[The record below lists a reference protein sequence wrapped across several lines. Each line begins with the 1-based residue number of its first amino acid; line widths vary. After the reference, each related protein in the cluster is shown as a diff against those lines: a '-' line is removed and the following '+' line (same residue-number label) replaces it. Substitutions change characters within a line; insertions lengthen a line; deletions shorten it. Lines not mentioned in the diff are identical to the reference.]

1 MSARLAAAA
10 ALFGVASA
18 AHAQTVDEIVARY
31 LATRGGLERIH
42 SVQSIRMTG
51 TLSPAPGEKGPF
63 RLELKRPGRMR
74 VEMILQGTTLTQA
87 TDGATAWVIAP
98 MLAGGGAVLLPPDEA
113 QSLKDQADIEGP
125 LVDWKGKGHKVVLVS
140 REKRPGGEAYRL
152 KVQLK
157 SGDVRYI
164 VIDAATA
171 RQIAEEG
178 ERPSPRGLVTIQ
190 TRLSDHRMV
199 EGLLV
204 PFVVEIGMK
213 GGEGDE
219 EQKIVFDK
227 VELNVAMD
235 DARFAA
241 PPGAKAVPF
250 SALSDRSRKT
260 ERARPIV
267 SPNAGTS
274 HPEPSS
280 FSPLSFPIPRTLV
293 FWWLA
298 QAKSPTWPPVCQ
310 NSTVSSRPK
319 RPARTPAKSAA
330 RALAV

>member
-1 MSARLAAAA
+1 MNARLASAAV
-10 ALFGVASA
+10 LLGVAPF
-18 AHAQTVDEIVARY
+18 AHAQTVDEIVGHY
-31 LATRGGLERIH
+31 VATRGGLERIR

-87 TDGATAWVIAP
+87 TDGTTAWVIAP
-98 MLAGGGAVLLPPDEA
+98 MLAGGSAVLLPPDEA
-113 QSLKDQADIEGP
+113 QSLKDQADMEGP
-125 LVDWKGKGHKVVLVS
+125 LVDWKAKGHRVELVS
-140 REKRPGGEAYRL
+140 RDKRQGGEAYRL

-164 VIDAATA
+164 VINAATY
-171 RQIAEEG
+171 RQVAEEG
-178 ERPSPRGLVTIQ
+178 DRPSPRGLVTIE

-227 VELNVAMD
+227 VEVNVPMD
-235 DARFAA
+235 DGRFAV
-241 PPGAKAVPF
+241 PPGAK
-250 SALSDRSRKT
+250 SA
-260 ERARPIV
+260 
-267 SPNAGTS
+267 
-274 HPEPSS
+274 
-280 FSPLSFPIPRTLV
+280 PR
-293 FWWLA
+293 
-298 QAKSPTWPPVCQ
+298 
-310 NSTVSSRPK
+310 
-319 RPARTPAKSAA
+319 
-330 RALAV
+330 